1 MITYT
6 TNTGASATLTIEVT
20 PVDDASVLANDS
32 NTIAEDTVA
41 TGNVLDND
49 SDIDS
54 DLSVVSFTVNGETVA
69 AGTTVEV
76 EGGSLVINADG
87 TYTFTPND
95 NWNGSVPVITYTTNT
110 GASATLM
117 ITVTPDGDI
126 PVFAGDDSGAVTEDA
141 SNPTLTDTGLL
152 TIDDADAGQSV
163 FQAGNGTPSN
173 GALGSLTIDTNGNW
187 TYNVANAE
195 VQYLAEGETKVETF
209 VVLSEDGTEHT
220 VTITITGTN
229 DVPTLLPDT
238 GSVTED
244 TAVNVD
250 GNLITSGILDAGTDG
265 DAGEDKFTADTLTG
279 QYGTLSVDAYG
290 NWIYTADN
298 SQSAIQNLNSGEF
311 LTEEFKVYNA
321 DGVTWT
327 TVTITINGVNDVSGG
342 SNVDLTVD
350 DANTLGSATDSD
362 SAGLSFTAGAHDVTA
377 FAFTNLNDIT
387 VDGLDGNLTWSLD
400 ASGNLIGSIGNTDVL
415 QLSLTGNAISAGN
428 AGSVSVSVTLLDNL
442 SHNVSVNDLTVDGI
456 TVIATDASGATATG
470 TVSVKVVDD
479 GVDLTPQDLVGN
491 NAVGQYEGVINVDGA
506 DQNYSADLSSN
517 ISGGGTFSNSGI
529 TAGGLTVFYYVDPSN
544 PSILIAYSDAS
555 ATPSAYDPDN
565 NGQSII
571 FTLSID
577 PNSDSYQLDV
587 VRPIDQVETITVA
600 DMSGGKGGNTP
611 AAYVTFDGT
620 NYIINNDI
628 SDVDPTHEMIF
639 TLTSTSGLVS
649 STVNGNTNGF
659 GVQNAWVDQ
668 GEALIVDYADN
679 VASASI
685 QFEGATYAHFKA
697 YDANGNLLGEGDITS
712 GQVISNLGEISY
724 IEVSTSAQGN
734 HANFQF
740 TGTSAQNIVTETTDV
755 DLDFNVTVTDSD
767 GDSANGSIHVDLN
780 APGTNTPTSPTA
792 LTTGAMSLLSEGDL
806 YSNGSDADSQQL
818 RFKSGSESI
827 TSFQFGNTDNIQI
840 SGVNANIKWSFNDNG
855 QLIGTFMGKEAISLT
870 LNGGRIESGEE
881 GSVSVTVELL
891 DTFPHNV
898 SAENL
903 VISGIDVIAVD
914 AQGNSATSSMT
925 VQVADDAPEIADAAT
940 VAVSDTDIPDALVGS
955 FSLTNS
961 RGSSSDL
968 DFDGFTITAR
978 GFTSA
983 TDSTLTESNIFGNS
997 SGIGVQSVN
1006 SPYLNLAGEVDFR
1019 QFADGTSASE
1029 EVIITLDAGRLAYG
1043 VNIDFD
1049 NMFRGEREVGVVDFY
1064 RDGQLIGSQT
1074 FSSNADS
1081 GDYAE
1086 RFNVMQGGFD
1096 QMVIRALDNG
1106 VNNPSDNSDFAIK
1119 RIEFLGYDDIASG
1132 YATGSVDT
1140 DWGADGIGS
1149 LVFDG
1154 TDENGL
1160 FTSDGQSILTSLSG
1174 NTLLG
1179 QTDSGEL
1186 VFKVEFTPS
1195 TGQWEFYQYKAIEQT
1210 SDGQLDF
1217 NVSATDSDGD
1227 SAEGHFAVTPQVVV
1241 RDYIQTNGT
1250 DGDNTI
1256 DGSENHDVIVSDTSG
1271 IQIVQGENYNIAFI
1285 LDSSGSMSSAIEA
1298 ATSQLLQVFTTLQ
1311 SSATGLHSGVVNVLL
1326 VDFDFDANI
1335 SLSVNLADP
1344 NALDTLTLALSKI
1357 SDDGWTN
1364 YEAAF
1369 DAAIEWFTNGDAASN
1384 NGTNLTYFIT
1394 DGEPNYYMKETP
1406 ITDIEVLD
1414 YKYSSDMGLADLI
1427 HLYTPGQA
1435 LVYNGLEIIAANGI
1449 VYEWKEKGNNNGWG
1463 SKTEIGQLE
1472 LDANGNYFVAIPTE
1486 GSNEAVSGAQSAFQV
1501 LDTLS
1506 NVEAI
1511 GIGSGIS
1518 LNRLTPYDSDGNV
1531 ATNIDASKLASVI
1544 LGSEQLLL
1552 QGDDTVNSGD
1562 GNDIIFG
1569 DIVAFDGIEGQGYAA
1584 LQKFVAQQTGENPAD
1599 VSIQDVH
1606 EYVSANPS
1614 LFDTSRS
1621 DDGNDILA
1629 GNRGDDI
1636 LFGQGGNDELHGGSG
1651 DDLLIGGSGLDHLIG
1666 GSGSDTLIG
1675 GLGDDTLTGGTDADT
1690 FVWQQGESG
1699 TDHIT
1704 DFDINQDKLDLSDLL
1719 QGESG
1724 DNLSNYLHFSF
1735 NEGNTTISINADGDG
1750 DTDYDQFIVLDG
1762 VDLSSL
1768 GNTDGQIIN
1777 SLLGNNGEGALI
1789 VDQSDDIATQS
1800 SASEQNLLDL
1810 NDSPIMIP

>member
-1 MITYT
+1 GTTYT
-6 TNTGASATLTIEVT
+6 TTVIALTTGGLGFSLPVAGSDLALDTTFTATVSGT
-20 PVDDASVLANDS
+20 DDA
-32 NTIAEDTVA
+32 
-41 TGNVLDND
+41 GN
-49 SDIDS
+49 
-54 DLSVVSFTVNGETVA
+54 
-69 AGTTVEV
+69 
-76 EGGSLVINADG
+76 
-87 TYTFTPND
+87 P
-95 NWNGSVPVITYTTNT
+95 
-110 GASATLM
+110 
-117 ITVTPDGDI
+117 
-126 PVFAGDDSGAVTEDA
+126 
-141 SNPTLTDTGLL
+141 
-152 TIDDADAGQSV
+152 
-163 FQAGNGTPSN
+163 
-173 GALGSLTIDTNGNW
+173 
-187 TYNVANAE
+187 
-195 VQYLAEGETKVETF
+195 
-209 VVLSEDGTEHT
+209 
-220 VTITITGTN
+220 
-229 DVPTLLPDT
+229 
-238 GSVTED
+238 
-244 TAVNVD
+244 
-250 GNLITSGILDAGTDG
+250 
-265 DAGEDKFTADTLTG
+265 FTADTISTHTVDDSASATITVDNITSDDVLNAQEAAGDVTVTGTVGGDAAIGDTVTMVINGTTYTTTVIALTTG
-279 QYGTLSVDAYG
+279 GLGFSLPVAGSDLALDTTFTATVSGTDDAG
-290 NWIYTADN
+290 NPFTADTI
-298 SQSAIQNLNSGEF
+298 STHTVIQ
-311 LTEEFKVYNA
+311 
-321 DGVTWT
+321 
-327 TVTITINGVNDVSGG
+327 VSGG
-342 SNVDLTVD
+342 SNVDLIVD
-350 DANTLGSATDSD
+350 DANTLGTATDSD
-362 SAGLSFTAGAHDVTA
+362 SAGLSFTAGAHDVTT
-377 FAFTNLNDIT
+377 FAFTNLNEIT

-400 ASGNLIGSIGNTDVL
+400 ASGNLIGSIGNTAVL

-442 SHNVSVNDLTVDGI
+442 SHNVSVDELTIDGI

-479 GVDLTPQDLVGN
+479 GVDLTPQDLVGS

-544 PSILIAYSDAS
+544 PSILIAYSDTS

-565 NGQSII
+565 SGQSVI

-755 DLDFNVTVTDSD
+755 DLDFNVMVTDSD
-767 GDSANGSIHVDLN
+767 GDSANGSIHIDLN

-983 TDSTLTESNIFGNS
+983 TDSSLTAASVFGNG
-997 SGIGVQSVN
+997 SGIGVKSADA
-1006 SPYLNLAGEVDFR
+1006 PYHQIDGEIDFR
-1019 QFADGTSASE
+1019 KFADGTEASE
-1029 EVIITLDAGRLAYG
+1029 EIVVTLDPGTLAYG
-1043 VNIDFD
+1043 VNIEFSA
-1049 NMFRGEREVGVVDFY
+1049 MFGGELEVGIVEFY
-1064 RDGQLIGSQT
+1064 RDGQLITAQS
-1074 FSSNADS
+1074 FSSDANN
-1081 GDYAE
+1081 GNYAAIFE
-1086 RFNVMQGGFD
+1086 VLQGGFD
-1096 QMVIRALDNG
+1096 QMVIKATDNG
-1106 VNNPSDNSDFAIK
+1106 FNAAHGDNSDLAIK
-1119 RIEFLGYDDIASG
+1119 SIEFLGTDDIAIG
-1132 YATGSVDT
+1132 YATGTTDV
-1140 DWGADGIGS
+1140 DWGADGRGS
-1149 LVFDG
+1149 LVFAG
-1154 TDENGL
+1154 SEEQGL
-1160 FTSDGQSILTSLSG
+1160 YTADGQSITTSLLG

-1186 VFKVEFTPS
+1186 IFKVEFTPS
-1195 TGQWEFYQYKAIEQT
+1195 TGQWEFYQYKAIENT
-1210 SDGQLDF
+1210 ADGQLDF
-1217 NVSATDSDGD
+1217 NLLATDSDGD

-1256 DGSENHDVIVSDTSG
+1256 NGGIDNDIIVSDTTG
-1271 IQIVQGENYNIAFI
+1271 IQVVQGENYNIAFI
-1285 LDSSGSMSSAIEA
+1285 LDSSGSMGSAKIDTAKE
-1298 ATSQLLQVFTTLQ
+1298 QLLQVFNTLKA
-1311 SSATGLHSGVVNVLL
+1311 SVGGATSGTVNILL
-1326 VDFDFDANI
+1326 VDFDSGTKANI
-1335 SLSVNLADP
+1335 AVDLADVDAITKLS
-1344 NALDTLTLALSKI
+1344 NVLDSI
-1357 SDDGWTN
+1357 DDDGRTN

-1369 DAAIEWFTNGDAASN
+1369 ETVIDWFNNGSAASN
-1384 NGTNLTYFIT
+1384 TGTNLTYFIT
-1394 DGEPNYYMKETP
+1394 DGETNNY
-1406 ITDIEVLD
+1406 
-1414 YKYSSDMGLADLI
+1414 
-1427 HLYTPGQA
+1427 
-1435 LVYNGLEIIAANGI
+1435 
-1449 VYEWKEKGNNNGWG
+1449 
-1463 SKTEIGQLE
+1463 
-1472 LDANGNYFVAIPTE
+1472 
-1486 GSNEAVSGAQSAFQV
+1486 
-1501 LDTLS
+1501 
-1506 NVEAI
+1506 NV
-1511 GIGSGIS
+1511 
-1518 LNRLTPYDSDGNV
+1518 
-1531 ATNIDASKLASVI
+1531 DASPEDVWVYYTDNWKSN
-1544 LGSEQLLL
+1544 
-1552 QGDDTVNSGD
+1552 DD
-1562 GNDIIFG
+1562 
-1569 DIVAFDGIEGQGYAA
+1569 
-1584 LQKFVAQQTGENPAD
+1584 K
-1599 VSIQDVH
+1599 H
-1606 EYVSANPS
+1606 
-1614 LFDTSRS
+1614 
-1621 DDGNDILA
+1621 
-1629 GNRGDDI
+1629 
-1636 LFGQGGNDELHGGSG
+1636 
-1651 DDLLIGGSGLDHLIG
+1651 
-1666 GSGSDTLIG
+1666 
-1675 GLGDDTLTGGTDADT
+1675 
-1690 FVWQQGESG
+1690 
-1699 TDHIT
+1699 
-1704 DFDINQDKLDLSDLL
+1704 LSDLL
-1719 QGESG
+1719 
-1724 DNLSNYLHFSF
+1724 DNYVPGKELIHK
-1735 NEGNTTISINADGDG
+1735 GK
-1750 DTDYDQFIVLDG
+1750 V
-1762 VDLSSL
+1762 
-1768 GNTDGQIIN
+1768 
-1777 SLLGNNGEGALI
+1777 I
-1789 VDQSDDIATQS
+1789 VDEYGNINYWSGYTNSSMQS
-1800 SASEQNLLDL
+1800 SQIGTIRVDENGDYYVAKIASGYSNGNGTDVNAESEAQQPSRCLTPCL
-1810 NDSPIMIP
+1810 M

>member
-1 MITYT
+1 ATDSAGNSITVTDTEGYGVDTSANATITVDNITSDDVLNAQEAAGDVTVTGTVGGDAAIGDTVTMVINGTTYT
-6 TNTGASATLTIEVT
+6 TTVIALTTGGLGFSLPVAGSDLALDTTFTATVSGT
-20 PVDDASVLANDS
+20 DDA
-32 NTIAEDTVA
+32 
-41 TGNVLDND
+41 GN
-49 SDIDS
+49 
-54 DLSVVSFTVNGETVA
+54 
-69 AGTTVEV
+69 
-76 EGGSLVINADG
+76 
-87 TYTFTPND
+87 P
-95 NWNGSVPVITYTTNT
+95 
-110 GASATLM
+110 
-117 ITVTPDGDI
+117 
-126 PVFAGDDSGAVTEDA
+126 
-141 SNPTLTDTGLL
+141 
-152 TIDDADAGQSV
+152 
-163 FQAGNGTPSN
+163 
-173 GALGSLTIDTNGNW
+173 
-187 TYNVANAE
+187 
-195 VQYLAEGETKVETF
+195 
-209 VVLSEDGTEHT
+209 
-220 VTITITGTN
+220 
-229 DVPTLLPDT
+229 
-238 GSVTED
+238 
-244 TAVNVD
+244 
-250 GNLITSGILDAGTDG
+250 
-265 DAGEDKFTADTLTG
+265 FTADTISTH
-279 QYGTLSVDAYG
+279 TV
-290 NWIYTADN
+290 
-298 SQSAIQNLNSGEF
+298 IQ
-311 LTEEFKVYNA
+311 
-321 DGVTWT
+321 
-327 TVTITINGVNDVSGG
+327 VSGG

-350 DANTLGSATDSD
+350 DANTLGTATDSD
-362 SAGLSFTAGAHDVTA
+362 IAGLSFTAGAHDVTA
-377 FAFTNLNDIT
+377 FAFTNLNEIT
-387 VDGLDGNLTWSLD
+387 VDGLDGLDGNLTWSLD
-400 ASGNLIGSIGNTDVL
+400 SSGNLIGSIGNTAVL
-415 QLSLTGNAISAGN
+415 QLSLTGNSISAGTT
-428 AGSVSVSVTLLDNL
+428 GSVTVSVTLLDNL
-442 SHNVSVNDLTVDGI
+442 SHNVSVDELTIDGI

-544 PSILIAYSDAS
+544 PSILIAYSDTS
-555 ATPSAYDPDN
+555 ATPSAYAPDN
-565 NGQSII
+565 SGQSVI

-628 SDVDPTHEMIF
+628 SDVDPSHEMIF

-1006 SPYLNLAGEVDFR
+1006 SPYFNLAGEVDFR

-1227 SAEGHFAVTPQVVV
+1227 SVEGHFAVTPLTAI
-1241 RDYIQTNGT
+1241 RDYAYDSGTHGNNNITGT
-1250 DGDNTI
+1250 DD
-1256 DGSENHDVIVSDTSG
+1256 HDVIVSDTSG
-1271 IQIVQGENYNIAFI
+1271 LEIVSGENYNFAFI
-1285 LDSSGSMSSAIEA
+1285 LDSSGSMGRSTVNTAKNQLIEVFRTLQISAAGKHAGTVNIAVIDFDSSALTKI
-1298 ATSQLLQVFTTLQ
+1298 
-1311 SSATGLHSGVVNVLL
+1311 
-1326 VDFDFDANI
+1326 
-1335 SLSVNLADP
+1335 SVNITNLDIDALARGE
-1344 NALDTLTLALSKI
+1344 DTAWNNILS
-1357 SDDGWTN
+1357 GGNTN
-1364 YEAAF
+1364 YINAFSAAKDWF
-1369 DAAIEWFTNGDAASN
+1369 DSSEVAGNVGHNI
-1384 NGTNLTYFIT
+1384 TYFIT
-1394 DGEPNYYMKETP
+1394 DGKHNGGGNPQQAFNLLK
-1406 ITDIEVLD
+1406 DISEVEAVGIKQD
-1414 YKYSSDMGLADLI
+1414 INADDLI
-1427 HLYTPGQA
+1427 
-1435 LVYNGLEIIAANGI
+1435 
-1449 VYEWKEKGNNNGWG
+1449 
-1463 SKTEIGQLE
+1463 
-1472 LDANGNYFVAIPTE
+1472 
-1486 GSNEAVSGAQSAFQV
+1486 
-1501 LDTLS
+1501 
-1506 NVEAI
+1506 
-1511 GIGSGIS
+1511 
-1518 LNRLTPYDSDGNV
+1518 RYDSDGEV
-1531 ATNIDASKLASVI
+1531 RAKISIDDLASVI
-1544 LGSEQLLL
+1544 LGSETLLT
-1552 QGDDTVNSGD
+1552 QGNDVTTGGM

-1569 DIVAFDGIEGQGYAA
+1569 DLAQFSSIEGQGFSA
-1584 LQKFVAQQTGENPAD
+1584 LQKYIANKTGLNAVDISVEDIHNYISTHASEFD
-1599 VSIQDVH
+1599 LANTNDGSDTLYGGQGQD
-1606 EYVSANPS
+1606 
-1614 LFDTSRS
+1614 L
-1621 DDGNDILA
+1621 
-1629 GNRGDDI
+1629 
-1636 LFGQGGNDELHGGSG
+1636 LFGQGGDDTLDGGT
-1651 DDLLIGGSGLDHLIG
+1651 GSDHLIG

-1719 QGESG
+1719 TNENGG
-1724 DNLSNYLHFSF
+1724 NLSQYLHFTVDNSTSTPS
-1735 NEGNTTISINADGDG
+1735 TTIDIDADLDG
-1750 DTDYDQFIVLDG
+1750 VYEQHIVLDG
-1762 VDLSSL
+1762 VDLSKEF
-1768 GNTDGQIIN
+1768 GNSEGEIIN
-1777 SLLGNNGEGALI
+1777 GLLGTNGDGALI
-1789 VDQSDDIATQS
+1789 IDNPEVNAAKAGLSAPNHQDDDQILH
-1800 SASEQNLLDL
+1800 LL
-1810 NDSPIMIP
+1810 P

>member
-1 MITYT
+1 ITASVTATDSAGNSITVTDTEGYGVDTSANATITVDNITSDDVLNAQEAAGDVTVTGTVGGDAAIGDTVTMVINGTTYT
-6 TNTGASATLTIEVT
+6 TTVIALTTGGLGFSLPVAGSDLALDTTFTATVSGT
-20 PVDDASVLANDS
+20 DDA
-32 NTIAEDTVA
+32 
-41 TGNVLDND
+41 GN
-49 SDIDS
+49 
-54 DLSVVSFTVNGETVA
+54 
-69 AGTTVEV
+69 
-76 EGGSLVINADG
+76 
-87 TYTFTPND
+87 P
-95 NWNGSVPVITYTTNT
+95 
-110 GASATLM
+110 
-117 ITVTPDGDI
+117 
-126 PVFAGDDSGAVTEDA
+126 
-141 SNPTLTDTGLL
+141 
-152 TIDDADAGQSV
+152 
-163 FQAGNGTPSN
+163 
-173 GALGSLTIDTNGNW
+173 
-187 TYNVANAE
+187 
-195 VQYLAEGETKVETF
+195 
-209 VVLSEDGTEHT
+209 
-220 VTITITGTN
+220 
-229 DVPTLLPDT
+229 
-238 GSVTED
+238 
-244 TAVNVD
+244 
-250 GNLITSGILDAGTDG
+250 
-265 DAGEDKFTADTLTG
+265 FTADTISTH
-279 QYGTLSVDAYG
+279 TV
-290 NWIYTADN
+290 
-298 SQSAIQNLNSGEF
+298 IQ
-311 LTEEFKVYNA
+311 
-321 DGVTWT
+321 
-327 TVTITINGVNDVSGG
+327 VSGG

-350 DANTLGSATDSD
+350 DANTLGTATDSD
-362 SAGLSFTAGAHDVTA
+362 IAGLSFTAGAHDVTA
-377 FAFTNLNDIT
+377 FAFTNLNEIT
-387 VDGLDGNLTWSLD
+387 VDGLDGLDGNLTWSLD
-400 ASGNLIGSIGNTDVL
+400 SSGNLIGSIGNTAVL
-415 QLSLTGNAISAGN
+415 QLSLTGNSISAGTT
-428 AGSVSVSVTLLDNL
+428 GSVTVSVTLLDNL
-442 SHNVSVNDLTVDGI
+442 SHNVSVDELTIDGI

-544 PSILIAYSDAS
+544 PSILIAYSDTS

-565 NGQSII
+565 SGQSII

-587 VRPIDQVETITVA
+587 VRPIDQVETIIVA

-734 HANFQF
+734 HVNFQF

-983 TDSTLTESNIFGNS
+983 TDSSLTAASVFGNG
-997 SGIGVQSVN
+997 SGIGVKSADA
-1006 SPYLNLAGEVDFR
+1006 PYHQIDGEIDFR
-1019 QFADGTSASE
+1019 KFADGTEASE
-1029 EVIITLDAGRLAYG
+1029 EIVVTLDPGTLAYG
-1043 VNIDFD
+1043 VNIEFSA
-1049 NMFRGEREVGVVDFY
+1049 MFGGELEVGIVEFY
-1064 RDGQLIGSQT
+1064 RDGQLITTQS
-1074 FSSNADS
+1074 FSSDANN
-1081 GDYAE
+1081 GNYAAIFE
-1086 RFNVMQGGFD
+1086 VLQGGFD
-1096 QMVIRALDNG
+1096 QMVIKATDNG
-1106 VNNPSDNSDFAIK
+1106 FNAAHGDNSDLAIK

-1227 SAEGHFAVTPQVVV
+1227 SVEGHFAVTPLTAI
-1241 RDYIQTNGT
+1241 RDYAYDSGTHGNNNITGT
-1250 DGDNTI
+1250 DD
-1256 DGSENHDVIVSDTSG
+1256 HDVIVSDTSG
-1271 IQIVQGENYNIAFI
+1271 LEIVSGENYNFAFI
-1285 LDSSGSMSSAIEA
+1285 LDSSGSMGRSTVNTAKNQLIEVFRTLQISAAGKHAGTVNIAVIDFDSSALTKI
-1298 ATSQLLQVFTTLQ
+1298 
-1311 SSATGLHSGVVNVLL
+1311 
-1326 VDFDFDANI
+1326 
-1335 SLSVNLADP
+1335 SVNITNLDIDALARGE
-1344 NALDTLTLALSKI
+1344 DTAWNNILS
-1357 SDDGWTN
+1357 GGNTN
-1364 YEAAF
+1364 YINAFSAAKDWF
-1369 DAAIEWFTNGDAASN
+1369 DSSEVAGNVGHNI
-1384 NGTNLTYFIT
+1384 TYFIT
-1394 DGEPNYYMKETP
+1394 DGKHNGGGNPQQAFNLLK
-1406 ITDIEVLD
+1406 DISEVEAVGIKQD
-1414 YKYSSDMGLADLI
+1414 INADDLI
-1427 HLYTPGQA
+1427 
-1435 LVYNGLEIIAANGI
+1435 
-1449 VYEWKEKGNNNGWG
+1449 
-1463 SKTEIGQLE
+1463 
-1472 LDANGNYFVAIPTE
+1472 
-1486 GSNEAVSGAQSAFQV
+1486 
-1501 LDTLS
+1501 
-1506 NVEAI
+1506 
-1511 GIGSGIS
+1511 
-1518 LNRLTPYDSDGNV
+1518 RYDSDGEV
-1531 ATNIDASKLASVI
+1531 RAKISIDDLASVI
-1544 LGSEQLLL
+1544 LGSETLLT
-1552 QGDDTVNSGD
+1552 QGNDVTTGGM

-1569 DIVAFDGIEGQGYAA
+1569 DLAQFSSIEGQGFSA
-1584 LQKFVAQQTGENPAD
+1584 LQKYIANKTGLNAVDISVEDIHNYISTHASEFD
-1599 VSIQDVH
+1599 LANTNDGSDTLYGGQGQD
-1606 EYVSANPS
+1606 
-1614 LFDTSRS
+1614 L
-1621 DDGNDILA
+1621 
-1629 GNRGDDI
+1629 
-1636 LFGQGGNDELHGGSG
+1636 LFGQGGDDTLDGGT
-1651 DDLLIGGSGLDHLIG
+1651 GSDHLIG

-1719 QGESG
+1719 TNENGG
-1724 DNLSNYLHFSF
+1724 NLSQYLHFTVDNSTSTPS
-1735 NEGNTTISINADGDG
+1735 TTIDIDADLDG
-1750 DTDYDQFIVLDG
+1750 VYEQHIVLDG
-1762 VDLSSL
+1762 VDLSKAF
-1768 GNTDGQIIN
+1768 GNSEGEIIN
-1777 SLLGNNGEGALI
+1777 GLLGTNGDGALI
-1789 VDQSDDIATQS
+1789 IDNPEVNAAKAGLSAPNHQDDDQILH
-1800 SASEQNLLDL
+1800 LL
-1810 NDSPIMIP
+1810 P